1 MLSLANATRLWHTL
15 RPIPPSRLL
24 WRLWRRLQRPYFTS
38 RWYAPWP
45 NTLATPAPVQFGPR
59 LIPGSAATGTAVA
72 AGQFILAGEQPTLT
86 IPPRSWFPSGTTLLF
101 QFTLHYHEWLTDL
114 RAASQ
119 RATAQTLLNNWL
131 QQFGTYHPVAWHP
144 YPLSLRVVSW
154 LTHADWLLPHA
165 PATLASQFLQ
175 VLHAQV
181 AHLQRECEWDLH
193 GNHLIKNLKALVYAA
208 VCLPAFAP
216 TLSQALNRFTT
227 VLLAQVHADG
237 GHAEASPAYHAQV
250 LQDVLEVIALLQAAQ
265 HPVPPALTTALTTTA
280 SAMGAAMQVLRH
292 PDGALALFN
301 DGSVGH
307 PTTLEALIRLS
318 QTHQTSAT
326 PPSPTQNLPITG
338 YARLHASS
346 AVLIMD
352 AGAEGPA
359 ANPGHAHA
367 DALSFELSDGP
378 ERLIVNCGTHAYQ
391 TPLRSVFR
399 STAAHSTVSVG
410 THNSTQVWG
419 TFRVGRR
426 YGSVGFQ
433 QPSPLQVS
441 GWHGGYAHLGVSQHR
456 RRLTLSANGH
466 LLAGEDTLS
475 HHHPPAL
482 TATAH
487 FHLVPTTTV
496 QLLSPTQCLLTLPSG
511 AAWVFTAG
519 AGTLSVAASRYA
531 PQFGPP
537 QPTQQLQLSLPLA
550 SHQPHTT
557 LSWQLYKK

>member
-1 MLSLANATRLWHTL
+1 MVVSSFARLQCLWHTL

-24 WRLWRRLQRPYFTS
+24 WRVWRRLQRPYFTS

-45 NTLATPAPVQFGPR
+45 DTLATPAAVHFGPR
-59 LIPGSAATGTAVA
+59 LIPGSAATGTALA
-72 AGQFILAGEQPTLT
+72 AGQFHLVGEHQAFT
-86 IPPRSWFPSGTTLLF
+86 IPFRTWLPAGTSLLF

-119 RATAQTLLNNWL
+119 RASAQILLSDWL
-131 QQFGTYHPVAWHP
+131 QHYGTYHPVVWHP
-144 YPLSLRVVSW
+144 YPLSLRIVSW
-154 LTHADWLLPHA
+154 LTHADWVLPHA
-165 PATLASQFLQ
+165 PATLAAQFSR

-193 GNHLIKNLKALVYAA
+193 GNHLLKNLKALVYAA
-208 VCLPAFAP
+208 VCLPAFAR

-227 VLLAQVHADG
+227 ALLAQVHADG
-237 GHAEASPAYHAQV
+237 GHDEASPAYHAQV
-250 LQDVLEVIALLQAAQ
+250 LQDVLEVIALLQAAN
-265 HPVPPALTTALTTTA
+265 HPVPSALTTTA
-280 SAMGAAMQVLRH
+280 GAMGAAMQVLRH
-292 PDGALALFN
+292 PDGGLALFN

-307 PTTLEALIRLS
+307 PATLDALTRLS
-318 QTHQTSAT
+318 H
-326 PPSPTQNLPITG
+326 PTAPNPLSLPITG
-338 YARLHASS
+338 YARLAAGS

-352 AGAEGPA
+352 AGPEGPA

-367 DALSFELSDGP
+367 DGLSFELSDGP

-391 TPLRSVFR
+391 TPLRSFFR
-399 STAAHSTVSVG
+399 STAAHSTVSLG

-426 YGSVGFQ
+426 YGTISFQ

-441 GWHGGYAHLGVSQHR
+441 GWHGGYAHLGVTQHR
-456 RRLTLSANGH
+456 RNLTLGAGGH
-466 LLAGEDTLS
+466 LLAGEDTLTHS
-475 HHHPPAL
+475 SPPPL

-487 FHLVPTTTV
+487 FHLTPPTTV
-496 QLLSPTQCLLTLPSG
+496 QLLSPTQCLLTLASG

-519 AGTLSVAASRYA
+519 AGTLSVASSRYA

-537 QPTQQLQLSLPLA
+537 QPSQQLHLSLPLA
-550 SHQPHTT
+550 THQPHTT
-557 LSWQLYKK
+557 LRWQLHKKTA